1 MEEDMPSNF
10 YDLGHVCEIV
20 GRRIKI
26 EGPAADTGL
35 WMVPV
40 MDSTK
45 AMKIP
50 RIISNSPSRIE
61 FVPVDTGFQEN
72 RLEIRTRYT
81 GTATP
86 LLTTR
91 VFTSSFSIHRV

>member
-1 MEEDMPSNF
+1 MPSNF
-10 YDLGHVCEIV
+10 YDLGHVCELA
-20 GRRIKI
+20 GHRIKI
-26 EGPAADTGL
+26 EGPAAETGL

-40 MDSTK
+40 MDPSK
-45 AMKIP
+45 AVKIT

-61 FVPVDTGFQEN
+61 FVPVDTGFAEN

-91 VFTSSFSIHRV
+91 VFSSNFTVNRV